1 MVKNPYSSKQVG
13 PLMRDVKNKICRDLD
28 LGGLIEDDNGMELL
42 VAGKIVKLDLPVSDV
57 YEQVWAR
64 SAQGQGYGE
73 GGAGSPMVVVYRLQ
87 GLDGE
92 ATEPIVDWAVRA
104 RVPLAVVPC
113 CVFGRL
119 FPDRRRRDGAPVT
132 SYDDFVG
139 YLRARVEDAGR
150 DMCEMMMCARC
161 HAWWPRYSSLPS

>member
-42 VAGKIVKLDLPVSDV
+42 VAGSIIKLDLAVSTV

-64 SAQGQGYGE
+64 SAAAQGYAD
-73 GGAGSPMVVVYRLQ
+73 GGSAMVVVYRLQ

-92 ATEPIVDWAVRA
+92 ATEPIVETLDQESGEEIDPETEYKIAG
-104 RVPLAVVPC
+104 VVGETGGLE
-113 CVFGRL
+113 V
-119 FPDRRRRDGAPVT
+119 
-132 SYDDFVG
+132 
-139 YLRARVEDAGR
+139 
-150 DMCEMMMCARC
+150 MMMA
-161 HAWWPRYSSLPS
+161 SSTPADRSLAILRPGPTRPQPTPP